1 MQWSR
6 EGTAGGWK
14 GRGTARLSRARTQA
28 SSHHLGN
35 DQESSVHYCGACCE
49 VVPDDCGPA
58 VTIAAGGRLRPIG
71 ALLRN
76 ALPKAQPLLR
86 ALAELL
92 YSDAG
97 RPVSSS

>member
-1 MQWSR
+1 MEQGR
-6 EGTAGGWK
+6 DGGGLEGEGHGAPESCPHPSI
-14 GRGTARLSRARTQA
+14 L
-28 SSHHLGN
+28 HHLGSY
-35 DQESSVHYCGACCE
+35 QERSVHYCGACCE

-76 ALPKAQPLLR
+76 ALPKAQQLFR